1 MRRLVFSLS
10 LILFCSHSYSQSRD
24 VQRINDVVTPNNAFE
39 PLYYLAS
46 DELKGR
52 ATKRP
57 EIHVAAKYISD
68 YFKKHGVKRVKGLK
82 DYYQDFEIKSTIPAN
97 KGSLN
102 VSDST
107 FQIGKDIIQI
117 GGQDV
122 SLKAP
127 IVYVG
132 FANANEL
139 TGIDV
144 AGKIV
149 LTDLGTSDSSTFQQA
164 LGDMRAKKLLLKEKG
179 AVAIIERFWHT
190 TAPWS
195 GVQHFFGRDRYI
207 QHQDSIPVFLL
218 LTDTSFAKR
227 LTNMPQASLSTKGN
241 KRSVLPAKNVMG
253 WVRGTDPVLREQYI
267 VLTAHYDHMGVSSQ
281 PKEEDG
287 KTDSIYNGA
296 RDNAI
301 GVSAVMNA
309 AKYFAK
315 YPPKR
320 SVLFILFTG
329 EEMGMLGSRHFT
341 DNPTVPLDRI
351 VYNLNCDNAG
361 YNDTTVVTVVGL
373 GRTSAGNDIQKAV
386 AAYGVTAVPD
396 PVPDLNLFDRSDNV
410 HFAAKGIPAPTYG
423 MGFTTF
429 DSTVMRYYH
438 QLRDEINT
446 FNLKY
451 GLIYIRSYIAAAK
464 NIADNPVQPAWVKND
479 KYEEAWKKRY
489 NRK

>member
-1 MRRLVFSLS
+1 
-10 LILFCSHSYSQSRD
+10 
-24 VQRINDVVTPNNAFE
+24 
-39 PLYYLAS
+39 
-46 DELKGR
+46 
-52 ATKRP
+52 
-57 EIHVAAKYISD
+57 
-68 YFKKHGVKRVKGLK
+68 
-82 DYYQDFEIKSTIPAN
+82 
-97 KGSLN
+97 
-102 VSDST
+102 
-107 FQIGKDIIQI
+107 
-117 GGQDV
+117 
-122 SLKAP
+122 
-127 IVYVG
+127 
-132 FANANEL
+132 
-139 TGIDV
+139 
-144 AGKIV
+144 
-149 LTDLGTSDSSTFQQA
+149 
-164 LGDMRAKKLLLKEKG
+164 
-179 AVAIIERFWHT
+179 
-190 TAPWS
+190 
-195 GVQHFFGRDRYI
+195 
-207 QHQDSIPVFLL
+207 
-218 LTDTSFAKR
+218 
-227 LTNMPQASLSTKGN
+227 MPQASLSTKGN

-446 FNLKY
+446 FNLNY